1 MKNLNLHLAKPKT
14 IVFGQTGMVTLVDLG
29 ELEENIFNF
38 ILAKRIEAKFEEEEL
53 LKKAQL

>member
-1 MKNLNLHLAKPKT
+1 
-14 IVFGQTGMVTLVDLG
+14 MVNLVDLG
-29 ELEENIFNF
+29 ELDENIFNF